1 MAAFENTRALTEG
14 RTFGAAVIGA
24 YHTVRAAVSA
34 WNDARI
40 TRKAL
45 NKLTLR
51 ELDDLG
57 LVPGDIEDIAQGTY
71 RR

>member
-1 MAAFENTRALTEG
+1 MAAFDTTRALTEG
-14 RTFGAAVIGA
+14 RTFGA
-24 YHTVRAAVSA
+24 TVTSFFVDMSASVAA

-45 NKLTLR
+45 RKLSLR

-57 LVPGDIEDIAQGTY
+57 LIPGDIEDIAQGTF